1 MSALFPVVEEILKD
15 SLIARVVVIVDQPAV
30 TVELTHT
37 GIAVGIRINQAKP
50 VFQA

>member
-15 SLIARVVVIVDQPAV
+15 SLIARAVVLVDQAAL

-37 GIAVGIRINQAKP
+37 GIAVGIQINQAKL
-50 VFQA
+50 VVLA